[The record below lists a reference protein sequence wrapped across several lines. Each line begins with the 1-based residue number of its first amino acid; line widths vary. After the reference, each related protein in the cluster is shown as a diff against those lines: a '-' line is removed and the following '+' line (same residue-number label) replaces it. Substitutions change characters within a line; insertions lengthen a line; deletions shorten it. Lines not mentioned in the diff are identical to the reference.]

1 MIPRAQFLEAVRS
14 CIGTQVGHRGRTIGG
29 ALDCV
34 GVPWAACKAC
44 GLELPESGAYGILP
58 TGDQLTSGLLAYC
71 ERVWSPD
78 RAHIYQVYAG
88 RQARHVV
95 IPVGYDETGQELVVH
110 AWGKNRIV
118 QQAVLA
124 DPVAAYW
131 RIRGIE

>member
-1 MIPRAQFLEAVRS
+1 VISRAQFVEAVRS

-44 GLELPESGAYGILP
+44 GLELPDSGAYGILP
-58 TGDQLTSGLLAYC
+58 TGD
-71 ERVWSPD
+71 
-78 RAHIYQVYAG
+78 YAG

-95 IPVGYDETGQELVVH
+95 VPVGYDSTGQELVVH

-118 QQAVLA
+118 QQAVLV

-131 RIRGIE
+131 RIRGVE